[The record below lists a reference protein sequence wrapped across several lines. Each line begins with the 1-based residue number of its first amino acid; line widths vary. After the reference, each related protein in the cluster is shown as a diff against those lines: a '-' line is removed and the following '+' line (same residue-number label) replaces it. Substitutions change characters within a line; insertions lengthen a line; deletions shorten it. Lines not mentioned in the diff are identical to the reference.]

1 MKAPSSPVVWAA
13 VLGVALSVAVGAR
26 LTAPARGIAAAQAA
40 LDRHDLVAAE
50 TAWRAVLAAQPGR
63 AEALYGLGWTLHL
76 AGEADLAREAFQQ
89 CVSAH
94 PTSPLGHKGLGSA
107 AMAAGNTTLARQRFQ
122 EALGLA
128 PGDRAIRHSL
138 ALLDLATGEAA
149 AAVAAF
155 QALLAEDPDRGA
167 FRQALAEALLA
178 DGQQEEALRAAD
190 AAVVATDR
198 DDRVRALAQLTRA
211 RALLAVSAGRVDE
224 ADCVGTAPPV
234 YAWLEEA
241 DRALDQA
248 EATGVPLPDLVE
260 ARRSIRQR
268 RGAVDDDCPGVRVGQ
283 AGGEEGRNFP
293 GG

>member
-1 MKAPSSPVVWAA
+1 MKAPPVPVVWAA
-13 VLGVALSVAVGAR
+13 VFGVALSVAVGLR
-26 LTAPARGIAAAQAA
+26 LTASARGISTAQAA

-63 AEALYGLGWTLHL
+63 VEALYGLGWTLHL
-76 AGEADLAREAFQQ
+76 AGEADLARESFQQ
-89 CVSAH
+89 CVAAH

-107 AMAAGNTTLARQRFQ
+107 AMAAGNTGLARQRFQ

-128 PGDRAIRHSL
+128 PGDHAIRHSL
-138 ALLDLATGEAA
+138 GLLDLATGETA

-155 QALLAEDPDRGA
+155 QVLLAEDPGRGA

-178 DGQQEEALRAAD
+178 DGQPEEALRAAD
-190 AAVVATDR
+190 AAVEAAER
-198 DDRVRALAQLTRA
+198 DNRVRALSLLTRA
-211 RALLAVSAGRVDE
+211 RALLAVSAGRVDD
-224 ADCVGTAPPV
+224 ADCVATAPPV

-283 AGGEEGRNFP
+283 AAGEIGRKFP
-293 GG
+293 DG